1 MSHVIFELTGPDA
14 GQTVRKGGFDWIN
27 GELHVPLAN
36 VATIEPV
43 ISRFYGA
50 RRKGADSAQEN
61 TLRGDG
67 PTLEQHLA
75 SGYSIDNYP
84 PEGYAAK
91 PSPAYARLEAER
103 ARAADQQS
111 KQEAPAIVA
120 DPYES
125 LPYRD
130 VLASQLA
137 SIDEV
142 LTMRKSKLAA
152 LNGIGAER
160 ADEIIAW
167 RKSVKE

>member
-14 GQTVRKGGFDWIN
+14 GQNVRKGGFDWVN

-43 ISRFYGA
+43 ITRFYGA
-50 RRKGADSAQEN
+50 KRKGADSVPES

-67 PTLEQHLA
+67 PTLEQYLA
-75 SGYSIDNYP
+75 AGYSADTYP
-84 PEGYAAK
+84 PEGYAPK
-91 PSPAYARLEAER
+91 HSPAYAKLQAER
-103 ARAADQQS
+103 ETRPAATS
-111 KQEAPAIVA
+111 ESEISVVPV

-125 LPYRD
+125 LPYHD
-130 VLASQLA
+130 VLAAQL
-137 SIDEV
+137 SSLDEV
-142 LTMRKSKLAA
+142 LTMKKAKLAA

-167 RKSVKE
+167 RKTQK